1 MRPGVTKKE
10 LIKSLEQTV
19 KLTRE
24 EVLGLELVD
33 DETVVIHYES
43 GANRSVNIAM
53 DSGLAIIKDVAR
65 SINQ

>member
-43 GANRSVNIAM
+43 GANRSVNIVM

-65 SINQ
+65 SIN